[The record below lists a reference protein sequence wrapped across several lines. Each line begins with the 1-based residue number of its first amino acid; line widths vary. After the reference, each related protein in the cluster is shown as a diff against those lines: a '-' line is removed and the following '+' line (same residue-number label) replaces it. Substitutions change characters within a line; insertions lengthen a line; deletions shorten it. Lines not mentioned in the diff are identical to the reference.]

1 MAEISSINTVRVTLS
16 ATPKGLSEANTASIV
31 IFTNEEANKSGE
43 YFAPMS
49 PSEVADIFGSDSR
62 TFAMANAILGQT
74 PNIRT
79 ARGSLYIVPYVAVDA
94 TRGNLVT
101 PNIKANLANF
111 KTVTN
116 GALTISVNGK
126 QKTVK
131 NLNFTGCATAKE
143 IAEVINNANLDVEVI
158 GTDAVDSATI
168 TFASKLVGETSS
180 VVVTAGVG
188 GTDISGSTY
197 LSAEAG
203 VITQGTNSSATE
215 TLAEAIA
222 RIDAKLSFGGI
233 LTTQDL
239 ENAEIIKT
247 AQAVQALDH
256 IFFVDT
262 NSLDNIETLGAE
274 IKEASLVKTRL
285 VAYGESFEGAKQF
298 VAGYASIALSP
309 NFKAS
314 NTANTMNLKSIAGV
328 TGDDCLDQV
337 YYNKA
342 KQYGVDVYGNTGGL
356 SCVYSFDNGKYTDEV
371 VGDLWLKK
379 QFEVAVFNVLRQTN
393 TKIAQTETGMTVLKM
408 AVDKVCAMGVNS
420 GLIGV
425 GLKWNGADRFGDP
438 EDFDRN
444 ITDRG
449 YYIYSLPIA
458 EQDQAEREARIAPVI
473 QTAIKRAGAIHEA
486 DLIVILER

>member
-31 IFTNEEANKSGE
+31 IFTNEEASKSGE

-94 TRGNLVT
+94 TRGNFVT
-101 PNIKANLANF
+101 PNIKANINAFSLV
-111 KTVTN
+111 KD
-116 GALTISVNGK
+116 GALKINVNGQNK
-126 QKTVK
+126 EVK
-131 NLNFTGCATAKE
+131 GLNFTGCKTAKD
-143 IAEVINNANLDVEVI
+143 IAEVINSANLDVEVI
-158 GTDAVDSATI
+158 GTDAETSSTI
-168 TFASKLVGETSS
+168 TFASKLVGETS
-180 VVVTAGVG
+180 VITFLTPTG
-188 GTDISGSTY
+188 GTDISTTNY
-197 LSAEAG
+197 LNTEAG
-203 VITQGTNSSATE
+203 IATQGANSSATE

-233 LTTQDL
+233 LTTQEL

-256 IFFVDT
+256 IFFIDT
-262 NSLDNIETLGAE
+262 NSLDNIEVLGAE

-379 QFEVAVFNVLRQTN
+379 QLEVAVFNVLRQTN

-449 YYIYSLPIA
+449 YYIYSLPVA

>member
-1 MAEISSINTVRVTLS
+1 M
-16 ATPKGLSEANTASIV
+16 
-31 IFTNEEANKSGE
+31 
-43 YFAPMS
+43 
-49 PSEVADIFGSDSR
+49 
-62 TFAMANAILGQT
+62 
-74 PNIRT
+74 
-79 ARGSLYIVPYVAVDA
+79 
-94 TRGNLVT
+94 
-101 PNIKANLANF
+101 
-111 KTVTN
+111 
-116 GALTISVNGK
+116 
-126 QKTVK
+126 
-131 NLNFTGCATAKE
+131 
-143 IAEVINNANLDVEVI
+143 
-158 GTDAVDSATI
+158 
-168 TFASKLVGETSS
+168 
-180 VVVTAGVG
+180 
-188 GTDISGSTY
+188 
-197 LSAEAG
+197 
-203 VITQGTNSSATE
+203 
-215 TLAEAIA
+215 
-222 RIDAKLSFGGI
+222 
-233 LTTQDL
+233 
-239 ENAEIIKT
+239 
-247 AQAVQALDH
+247 
-256 IFFVDT
+256 
-262 NSLDNIETLGAE
+262 
-274 IKEASLVKTRL
+274 VKTRL

>member
-1 MAEISSINTVRVTLS
+1 MAEISSTNTVRVTLS

-49 PSEVADIFGSDSR
+49 PSEVANIFGSDSR

-79 ARGSLYIVPYVAVDA
+79 ARGSLYIVPYVATDA
-94 TRGNLVT
+94 TRGNFVT
-101 PNIKANLANF
+101 PNIKANLEAF
-111 KTVTN
+111 KSIKDGSLKVT
-116 GALTISVNGK
+116 LNGK
-126 QKTVK
+126 VK
-131 NLNFTGCATAKE
+131 EVKGLNFTGCATVE
-143 IAEVINNANLDVEVI
+143 DIAEIINNANLDLEVF
-158 GTDAVDSATI
+158 GTTTATSATI
-168 TFASKLVGETSS
+168 TFASKLLGATSS
-180 VVVTAGVG
+180 VTFQSATE
-188 GTDISGSTY
+188 GTDISGTLY
-197 LSAEAG
+197 LNTEAG
-203 VITQGTNSSATE
+203 VINAGQDSTATE
-215 TLAEAIA
+215 TLADAIA
-222 RIDAKLSFGGI
+222 RIDGKLSFGGI
-233 LTTQDL
+233 LTTQCL
-239 ENAEIIKT
+239 ENKAIIDT
-247 AQAVQALDH
+247 AKAVQALDH

-262 NSLDNIETLGAE
+262 NSLDNIAILGKE
-274 IKEASLVKTRL
+274 IKESTLFKTRL
-285 VAYGESFEGAKQF
+285 VAYGESFEGAKEL

-314 NTANTMNLKSIAGV
+314 NTANTMNLKSIAGIS
-328 TGDDCLDQV
+328 GDDCLSQE
-337 YYNKA
+337 YYNEA
-342 KQYGVDVYGNTGGL
+342 KLHGVDVYGNTGGL
-356 SCVYSFDNGKYTDEV
+356 SCIYSFDNGKYTDEV
-371 VGDLWLKK
+371 VGDLWMKK

-393 TKIAQTETGMTVLKM
+393 SKIAQTETGMTALKM

-444 ITDRG
+444 ITERG

-458 EQDQAEREARIAPVI
+458 EQNQAEREARIAPVI